1 MSKKQV
7 VPDIDWSKV
16 AELGFPVIAPFV
28 QGGIWYGA
36 MTIDKRAEALGRL
49 IAIAEVI
56 PAVDLNLPKGV
67 VLASLYDST
76 ADTIKLL
83 MDLVDAISEIP
94 DSVKETLKEIKDDV
108 TPDFLEE
115 DLDPV
120 KALGDVQDCKQAFK
134 DATPSFLRNR
144 VTESAYI
151 TQCLIRKGYGQKLIA
166 ELIRKYV

>member
-1 MSKKQV
+1 MSKKQAF
-7 VPDIDWSKV
+7 PDIDWNKL
-16 AELGFPVIAPFV
+16 AELGFPVIAPFI

-36 MTIDKRAEALGRL
+36 MTIDKRAEVLGKL

-67 VLASLYDST
+67 VLASLYDT
-76 ADTIKLL
+76 TEDTIKLL

-94 DSVKETLKEIKDDV
+94 DTVKETLEEMKEEI

-115 DLDPV
+115 EIDPL
-120 KALGDVQDCKQAFK
+120 KAVGDVEDCKRAFK

-151 TQCLIRKGYGQKLIA
+151 TQCLLRKGYGQKLIA

>member
-76 ADTIKLL
+76 ADVHLVLL
-83 MDLVDAISEIP
+83 HIIV
-94 DSVKETLKEIKDDV
+94 
-108 TPDFLEE
+108 
-115 DLDPV
+115 
-120 KALGDVQDCKQAFK
+120 
-134 DATPSFLRNR
+134 
-144 VTESAYI
+144 
-151 TQCLIRKGYGQKLIA
+151 KGYYSRCCVLI
-166 ELIRKYV
+166 